1 MSNNHETLKKEMEQY
16 LDQFENLMDV
26 PMATLT
32 AEQRDVL
39 TEIAKERYAG
49 FSMPNGYSIPP
60 NIPVVKL
67 TYNPDETDID
77 ELDLF
82 DMLDEEEE

>member
-1 MSNNHETLKKEMEQY
+1 MSNNRETLKKEMEEY
-16 LDQFENLMDV
+16 LDQFENVMDV

-32 AEQRDVL
+32 EEQREVL
-39 TEIAKERYAG
+39 TEIAKERYG
-49 FSMPNGYSIPP
+49 DFIKPKGYSIPP
-60 NIPVVKL
+60 NIPL
-67 TYNPDETDID
+67 TKVTYKPYDTE